1 MSTEDFTKGSVSG
14 CSESTHAVALDFRS
28 RRQELDDDKGRR
40 FMVARLLNLTAA
52 DQHAEQL
59 ISRELD

>member
-1 MSTEDFTKGSVSG
+1 MSTEDFKKISMRVFGIHGRREARPLIPAARS
-14 CSESTHAVALDFRS
+14 STMT
-28 RRQELDDDKGRR
+28 KGRR